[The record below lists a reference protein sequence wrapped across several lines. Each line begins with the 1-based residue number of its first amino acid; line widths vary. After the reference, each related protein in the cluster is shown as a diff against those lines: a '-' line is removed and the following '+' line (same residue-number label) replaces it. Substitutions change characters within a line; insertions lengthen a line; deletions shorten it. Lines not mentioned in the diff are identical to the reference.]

1 MHLSVLTLFPELF
14 EPFFQ
19 TSIIGRA
26 RRTGALAPHLV
37 QIRDFATDRHRSV
50 DDTPYG
56 GGAGMVMKPD
66 VLAAAVQAAEAG
78 HGRAHRI
85 FLTPQGAPLT
95 QSKVVRLAAED
106 HLLLVCGRYEGID
119 ERFRERY
126 IDEEISLGD
135 FVLAGGE
142 IAAMALIEAVGRLLP
157 GVMGNQES
165 AGDESFSLGGL
176 EYPHYTRPRIF
187 EGLDVPGP
195 LLEGDHAAIRAYR
208 RKQALLRTAH
218 RRPDLLAAMKPSPEE
233 WEWLD
238 HQVPDLPG
246 PDHVRF
252 LRPRPGVQD
261 GKVEASTGKKPDGK
275 SAPQGEE
282 NRVRLTNQALGATKQ
297 LTKQAS
303 RTYLA
308 LLHHPVYDKN
318 RRIVTT
324 AVTNLDIHDLARAS
338 RTYALAGYYVVTP
351 IDRQQELVAR
361 IRDHWTKGH
370 GSRANKPRR
379 NALELLRIAAALEDV
394 VAEVAAAHD
403 GVEPAVAVTTARP
416 DGRAVVAT
424 SDLFDWPGLVER
436 PLVLVFG
443 TGWGLTPHVLDQAD
457 ICLEPIEG
465 LDGYNHLSVRSAVSI
480 YLDRIFGRGSSR
492 EGE

>member
-1 MHLSVLTLFPELF
+1 M
-14 EPFFQ
+14 Q
-19 TSIIGRA
+19 
-26 RRTGALAPHLV
+26 
-37 QIRDFATDRHRSV
+37 
-50 DDTPYG
+50 
-56 GGAGMVMKPD
+56 
-66 VLAAAVQAAEAG
+66 
-78 HGRAHRI
+78 
-85 FLTPQGAPLT
+85 
-95 QSKVVRLAAED
+95 
-106 HLLLVCGRYEGID
+106 
-119 ERFRERY
+119 
-126 IDEEISLGD
+126 EE
-135 FVLAGGE
+135 
-142 IAAMALIEAVGRLLP
+142 
-157 GVMGNQES
+157 
-165 AGDESFSLGGL
+165 
-176 EYPHYTRPRIF
+176 
-187 EGLDVPGP
+187 
-195 LLEGDHAAIRAYR
+195 
-208 RKQALLRTAH
+208 
-218 RRPDLLAAMKPSPEE
+218 
-233 WEWLD
+233 
-238 HQVPDLPG
+238 
-246 PDHVRF
+246 
-252 LRPRPGVQD
+252 
-261 GKVEASTGKKPDGK
+261 KVEASTEEKPDGK

-394 VAEVAAAHD
+394 VA
-403 GVEPAVAVTTARP
+403 
-416 DGRAVVAT
+416 T